1 MDLKKMHPKY
11 PLTPEQEAQVQ
22 ESVDYVKKLHIEE
35 FMNVARHWTRC
46 L

>member
-1 MDLKKMHPKY
+1 MDLKQMHPKY
-11 PLTPEQEAQVQ
+11 PLTPEQELHVQ

-35 FMNVARHWTRC
+35 FMNVAEQSLGR